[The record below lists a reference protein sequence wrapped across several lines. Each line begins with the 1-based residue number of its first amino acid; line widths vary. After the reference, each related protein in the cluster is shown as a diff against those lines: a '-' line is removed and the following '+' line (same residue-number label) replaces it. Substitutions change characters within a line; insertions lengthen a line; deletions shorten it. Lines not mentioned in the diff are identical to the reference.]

1 MSSPKST
8 PGPLTPV
15 KVGLRWVIEAPNL
28 ERDADPGDTF
38 LLVDDLSEAD
48 ARLFSAAPELKL
60 ACEAALSA
68 FILGD
73 YVDQKQAM
81 DYLKEALAKAG
92 A

>member
-1 MSSPKST
+1 
-8 PGPLTPV
+8 
-15 KVGLRWVIEAPNL
+15 
-28 ERDADPGDTF
+28 
-38 LLVDDLSEAD
+38 LVDDLSEAD